1 MLAKAFINA
10 TVGLNKLNHESFFIF
25 IISSAVLSDPA
36 KRFDYDFTGIYE
48 IDKYTLRVWTVYFDR
63 ILLGLLFSSESHV
76 SVFEG

>member
-1 MLAKAFINA
+1 M
-10 TVGLNKLNHESFFIF
+10 
-25 IISSAVLSDPA
+25 LSDPA

-76 SVFEG
+76 SVFKGYDNDTKTSWDLIMAYENCRNILPGLKE